1 MQEIFLDKNLL
12 GKFPNK
18 SRALENVGQKVYE
31 KQIYQVAPP
40 ICIFLQADMSPDVSI
55 RNKTIR
61 KGEFIWKI
69 HQNIS
74 ISIRERSSNF
84 SFLLFFCSFFGGK
97 SNSFSTLSF
106 LVYWR
111 KNNRRKVSPFVVYNN
126 TFFCCSL
133 LFLIWWKNICFV
145 YFLFFKI
152 SIKILN

>member
-18 SRALENVGQKVYE
+18 SRIVYCWKCRPKSE
-31 KQIYQVAPP
+31 RKTNLPGGSTNMYISASRHVTRCLHPKKNYQ
-40 ICIFLQADMSPDVSI
+40 
-55 RNKTIR
+55 

-106 LVYWR
+106 VVYR
-111 KNNRRKVSPFVVYNN
+111 KKIEEKFLLLLFTIIHFFVVPY
-126 TFFCCSL
+126 C
-133 LFLIWWKNICFV
+133 
-145 YFLFFKI
+145 FLFDGKI
-152 SIKILN
+152 FALSIFFSSRFQ